1 MGGKTIIK
9 RIFIICCILLLS
21 FGMFI
26 GGMMLTERY
35 KTTIV
40 TTYNKYYDKYHNQA
54 EGYLKQINDEIHR
67 NIELASQNTNKK

>member
-1 MGGKTIIK
+1 MGGKTVIK
-9 RIFIICCILLLS
+9 RIIILGGILLLAI
-21 FGMFI
+21 GMFV

-35 KTTIV
+35 KNTIV

-54 EGYLKQINDEIHR
+54 EGYIKQVYDEIHR